1 MKTLEIK
8 VSGKCATHYIGTGL
22 TGELNRMQKHLQ
34 VREIKRGLLREDKT
48 MYVILEKMN
57 YTTFLYYVLENDFQQ
72 LSKKFNVPITDKL
85 KFRMLVLQN
94 NFYNF
99 TKVSKMLNISTGVL
113 YKSVRGFTDKLY
125 LKMIIEK
132 L

>member
-1 MKTLEIK
+1 MIDVK
-8 VSGKCATHYIGTGL
+8 GKCASHYISSGL
-22 TGELNRMQKHLQ
+22 TGELTRMQRHLE
-34 VREIKRGLLREDKT
+34 VRRMKALLLREDKK
-48 MYVILEKMN
+48 MFVILEKMS
-57 YTTFLYYVLENDFQQ
+57 YTCFLYFVLENDFQD
-72 LSKKFNVPITDKL
+72 LSKKYNLPITDKL

-99 TKVSKMLNISTGVL
+99 SKVAKMLNISTGVL

-132 L
+132 

>member
-1 MKTLEIK
+1 MKTVEIK
-8 VSGKCATHYIGTGL
+8 VAGKCATHYISSEL
-22 TGELNRMQKHLQ
+22 TGELTRMQRHLE
-34 VREIKRGLLREDKT
+34 VRSMKALLRQDKT

-57 YTTFLYYVLENDFQQ
+57 YTTFLYFVLENDFQE
-72 LSKKFNVPITDKL
+72 LSKKYNLPITDKL

-125 LKMIIEK
+125 LKMMIEK

>member
-1 MKTLEIK
+1 MKTVEIK
-8 VSGKCATHYIGTGL
+8 VAGKCATHYISSEL
-22 TGELNRMQKHLQ
+22 TGELTRMQRHLE
-34 VREIKRGLLREDKT
+34 VRSMKALLIQDKT

-57 YTTFLYYVLENDFQQ
+57 YTTFLYFVLENDFQE
-72 LSKKFNVPITDKL
+72 LSKKYNIPITDKL

-125 LKMIIEK
+125 LKMILEK
-132 L
+132 Q

>member
-1 MKTLEIK
+1 MKTVIIDVK
-8 VSGKCATHYIGTGL
+8 GKCATHYISSGL
-22 TGELNRMQKHLQ
+22 TGELTRMQRHLE
-34 VREIKRGLLREDKT
+34 VRSMKALLLRDDKK
-48 MYVILEKMN
+48 MFIILEKMS
-57 YTTFLYYVLENDFQQ
+57 YTCFLYFVLESDFQE
-72 LSKKFNVPITDKL
+72 LSKKYNMLITDKL

-99 TKVSKMLNISTGVL
+99 SKVAKMLNISTGVL

-132 L
+132 

>member
-1 MKTLEIK
+1 MKTLTIN
-8 VSGKCATHYIGTGL
+8 VTGKCATHYIGNTFNSDL
-22 TGELNRMQKHLQ
+22 TRMKKHLE
-34 VREIKRGLLREDKT
+34 VREIKMLLIRESKI
-48 MYVILEKMN
+48 MYVILEKMD
-57 YTTFLYYVLENDFQQ
+57 YTTFIYYVLENDFQE
-72 LSKKFNVPITDKL
+72 LSQKYNTPITDKL

-99 TKVSKMLNISTGVL
+99 TKVAKMLNISTSVL

-132 L
+132 

>member
-1 MKTLEIK
+1 MKTVEIK
-8 VSGKCATHYIGTGL
+8 VSGKCATHYISGGL
-22 TGELNRMQKHLQ
+22 TGELTRMQRHLE
-34 VREIKRGLLREDKT
+34 VRSMKGLLLREDKK
-48 MYVILEKMN
+48 MFVILEKMS
-57 YTTFLYYVLENDFQQ
+57 YTTFLYYVLENDFQE
-72 LSKKFNVPITDKL
+72 LSKKYNLPITDKL

-99 TKVSKMLNISTGVL
+99 SKVAKMLNISTGVL

-132 L
+132 

>member
-1 MKTLEIK
+1 MKTVEIK
-8 VSGKCATHYIGTGL
+8 VAGKCATHYIAKSLNENL
-22 TGELNRMQKHLQ
+22 TRMQRHLE
-34 VREIKRGLLREDKT
+34 VRNVKRDLIRDSKN
-48 MYVILEKMN
+48 MNAILEKMN
-57 YTTFLYYVLENDFQQ
+57 YTTFLYFVLENDFQE
-72 LSKKFNVPITDKL
+72 LSKKYNLPITDKL

-99 TKVSKMLNISTGVL
+99 SKVAKMLNISTGVL

-132 L
+132 

>member
-1 MKTLEIK
+1 MKTVEIK
-8 VSGKCATHYIGTGL
+8 VTGKCATHYISS
-22 TGELNRMQKHLQ
+22 ELNVELTRMQRHLE
-34 VREIKRGLLREDKT
+34 VRNVKRDLIRDSEN
-48 MYVILEKMN
+48 MIAILEKMN
-57 YTTFLYYVLENDFQQ
+57 YTTFLYFVLENDFQE
-72 LSKKFNVPITDKL
+72 LSKKYSIPITDKL

-99 TKVSKMLNISTGVL
+99 SKVAKMLNISTGVL

-132 L
+132 

>member
-1 MKTLEIK
+1 MIDVK
-8 VSGKCATHYIGTGL
+8 GKCATHYISSGL
-22 TGELNRMQKHLQ
+22 TGELTRMQRHLE
-34 VREIKRGLLREDKT
+34 VRDMKRLLLREDKT
-48 MYVILEKMN
+48 MYVILEKMS
-57 YTTFLYYVLENDFQQ
+57 YTTFLYFVLENDFQE
-72 LSKKFNVPITDKL
+72 LSKKYNLPITDKL

-99 TKVSKMLNISTGVL
+99 SKVAKMLNISTGVL

-132 L
+132 

>member
-1 MKTLEIK
+1 MKTVEIK
-8 VSGKCATHYIGTGL
+8 VAGKCATHYISSEL
-22 TGELNRMQKHLQ
+22 TGELTRMQRHLE
-34 VREIKRGLLREDKT
+34 VRSMKALLIQDKT

-57 YTTFLYYVLENDFQQ
+57 YTTFLYFVLENDFQE
-72 LSKKFNVPITDKL
+72 LSKKYNIPITDKL

-125 LKMIIEK
+125 LKMILEK
-132 L
+132 

>member
-1 MKTLEIK
+1 MKTVEIK
-8 VSGKCATHYIGTGL
+8 VAGKCATHYIAKSLDGNL
-22 TGELNRMQKHLQ
+22 SRMQRHL
-34 VREIKRGLLREDKT
+34 EIRSVKKDLLRDSKN
-48 MYVILEKMN
+48 MIVILEKMD
-57 YTTFLYYVLENDFQQ
+57 YTTFLYFVLENDFQE
-72 LSKKFNVPITDKL
+72 LSKKYNITITDKL

-132 L
+132 

>member
-8 VSGKCATHYIGTGL
+8 ITGKCATHYIGGGL
-22 TGELNRMQKHLQ
+22 PLELNRMQKHLQ
-34 VREIKRGLLREDKT
+34 VRETKRELLRDSKN
-48 MYVILEKMN
+48 MYIILEKMS
-57 YTTFLYYVLENDFQQ
+57 YTTFLYYVLENDFQE
-72 LSKKFNVPITDKL
+72 LSKKYTLPITDKL

-99 TKVSKMLNISTGVL
+99 SKVAKMLGISTGVL
-113 YKSVRGFTDKLY
+113 YKSVRAFTDKLY

-132 L
+132 

>member
-1 MKTLEIK
+1 MKTVEIK
-8 VSGKCATHYIGTGL
+8 VSGKCATHYIGAGL
-22 TGELNRMQKHLQ
+22 TSELTRMQKHLQ
-34 VREIKRGLLREDKT
+34 VRETKRELLRDSKN
-48 MYVILEKMN
+48 MYVILEKMS
-57 YTTFLYYVLENDFQQ
+57 YTTFLYFVLESDFQE
-72 LSKKFNVPITDKL
+72 LSKKYNLPITDKL

-99 TKVSKMLNISTGVL
+99 SKVAKMLNISTGVL

-132 L
+132 

>member
-1 MKTLEIK
+1 MKTVEIK
-8 VSGKCATHYIGTGL
+8 VSGKCATHYISSGL
-22 TGELNRMQKHLQ
+22 TGELTRMQKHLQ
-34 VREIKRGLLREDKT
+34 VRETKRDLLRDSKN
-48 MYVILEKMN
+48 MLVILEKMD
-57 YTTFLYYVLENDFQQ
+57 YTTFLYFVLENDFQE
-72 LSKKFNVPITDKL
+72 LSKKYKILITDKL

-99 TKVSKMLNISTGVL
+99 SKVSKMLNISTGVL

-132 L
+132 

>member
-1 MKTLEIK
+1 MKTVEIK
-8 VSGKCATHYIGTGL
+8 VNGKCATHYISKTL
-22 TGELNRMQKHLQ
+22 DANLSRMQRHL
-34 VREIKRGLLREDKT
+34 EIRSVKKDLLRDSKN
-48 MYVILEKMN
+48 MLVILEKMN

-99 TKVSKMLNISTGVL
+99 TKVAKMLGISTGVL
-113 YKSVRGFTDKLY
+113 YKSVRGFTDRLY

-132 L
+132 

>member
-1 MKTLEIK
+1 MKTVEIK
-8 VSGKCATHYIGTGL
+8 VAGKCATHYIGTGL
-22 TGELNRMQKHLQ
+22 TSELTRMQKHLQ
-34 VREIKRGLLREDKT
+34 VRETKRELLRDSKN

-57 YTTFLYYVLENDFQQ
+57 YTTFLYFVLESDFQE
-72 LSKKFNVPITDKL
+72 LSKKYSIPITDKL

-99 TKVSKMLNISTGVL
+99 SKVSKMLNISTGVL
-113 YKSVRGFTDKLY
+113 YKSVRAFTDKLY

-132 L
+132 

>member
-1 MKTLEIK
+1 MKTVEIK
-8 VSGKCATHYIGTGL
+8 VAGKCATHYISSEL
-22 TGELNRMQKHLQ
+22 TGELTRMQRHLE
-34 VREIKRGLLREDKT
+34 VRSMKSLLLRQDKT

-57 YTTFLYYVLENDFQQ
+57 YTTFLYFVLENDFQE
-72 LSKKFNVPITDKL
+72 LSKKYNIPITDKL

-99 TKVSKMLNISTGVL
+99 TKVAKMLNISTGVL

-132 L
+132 

>member
-1 MKTLEIK
+1 MKTVEIK
-8 VSGKCATHYIGTGL
+8 VTGKCATHYIGMNLNCEL
-22 TGELNRMQKHLQ
+22 TRMQKHLQ
-34 VREIKRGLLREDKT
+34 VRETKRELLRDSKN
-48 MYVILEKMN
+48 MYVILEKMT
-57 YTTFLYYVLENDFQQ
+57 YTTFLYYVLENDFQE
-72 LSKKFNVPITDKL
+72 LSKKYNLPITDKL

-99 TKVSKMLNISTGVL
+99 SKVAKMLNISTGVL

-132 L
+132 